1 MSGPTL
7 ARERALQAAGARYV
21 AGVDEVGRGPLAG
34 PVIAAAVILP
44 LDDRAWGDLRDS
56 KRMTAAQRDEAA
68 VCIRRN
74 AVAWAIG
81 AASVREIDRVNILR
95 ASVRAMRRALAR
107 LALTPDH
114 VLVDGN
120 PVPDLGRDHEAIV
133 GGDDLSLSIAAASV
147 LAKVT
152 RDRLMVALA
161 RRHPAFGWEH
171 NKGYATA
178 AHLAALDVTGPT
190 RHHRSSFEPVG
201 QLRLFATRTGGR
213 EDGRTG

>member
-1 MSGPTL
+1 VPDPTL
-7 ARERALQAAGARYV
+7 ARERALWAAGARYV

-44 LDDRAWGDLRDS
+44 SDDGPWEGLRDS
-56 KRMTAAQRDEAA
+56 KRMTAAEREAA
-68 VCIRRN
+68 AVVIRAR
-74 AVAWAIG
+74 AVAWGVG

-107 LALTPDH
+107 LPVPPDH

-120 PVPDLGRDHEAIV
+120 PLPDLGHPHEAIV
-133 GGDDLSLSIAAASV
+133 GGDNLSLSIAAASV

-161 RRHPAFGWEH
+161 RRYPAFAWEA

-178 AHLAALDVTGPT
+178 AHLAALELAGPT
-190 RHHRSSFEPVG
+190 PHHRRSFEPVA
-201 QLRLFATRTGGR
+201 QLGLFRVTGIAG
-213 EDGRTG
+213 

>member
-1 MSGPTL
+1 
-7 ARERALQAAGARYV
+7 
-21 AGVDEVGRGPLAG
+21 
-34 PVIAAAVILP
+34 
-44 LDDRAWGDLRDS
+44 
-56 KRMTAAQRDEAA
+56 MTAAGRNEAA
-68 VCIRRN
+68 VCIRRD

-107 LALTPDH
+107 LPVIPDH

-120 PVPDLGRDHEAIV
+120 PVPDLGRAHDAIV

-161 RRHPAFGWEH
+161 GRYPAFDWEH

-190 RHHRSSFEPVG
+190 PHHRLSFEPVG
-201 QLRLFATRTGGR
+201 QLRLFGQTG
-213 EDGRTG
+213 